1 VHRYVEASRSS
12 LFLLSMNIVAIIAAW
27 VIHDEPLTVVQILGG
42 AVVFTAVAAVI
53 SRPPD
58 RSERS

>member
-1 VHRYVEASRSS
+1 
-12 LFLLSMNIVAIIAAW
+12 
-27 VIHDEPLTVVQILGG
+27 VVQILGG